1 MTMNKQEE
9 DERSAVVL
17 AALDKCGSSS
27 EHRKRDRP

>member
-1 MTMNKQEE
+1 MTMNEQ
-9 DERSAVVL
+9 DANERIAVVL